1 MAEIPVEPPIED
13 PAQAGPPERGLSCHR
28 FSDPLAAL
36 GRAVNLLH
44 KVEPFASMKMADLVS
59 TLAGQVNRRHYL
71 FAVKDRRIAGYIGW
85 ALCDEALGR
94 AWVAGGRMPSYE
106 ECLDGDA
113 FVLMTFHA
121 ESRAVSF
128 RLIRQCRTLYP
139 NRNAIFSRLYADGRE
154 GRFNEVFNRISE
166 PGWRT

>member
-1 MAEIPVEPPIED
+1 MAETPNEMPIED
-13 PAQAGPPERGLSCHR
+13 PSQTGPPERGLSCHR

-36 GRAVNLLH
+36 GRAANLLH
-44 KVEPFASMKMADLVS
+44 RVEPFASMTMADLIS
-59 TLAGQVNRRHYL
+59 TLAGQVQRRHYL
-71 FAVKDRRIAGYIGW
+71 FAVKDRRIAGYVGW

-94 AWVAGGRMPSYE
+94 AWVAGGPMPSYE
-106 ECLDGDA
+106 DCLNGDA

-121 ESRAVSF
+121 ESRDVSF

-154 GRFNEVFNRISE
+154 GRFNEVFNRIPA
-166 PGWRT
+166 PGRST